1 MGTELVA
8 QNERDLATRSDVC
21 HMLSVA
27 EVKAQMDALEE
38 LMRICLKKGDLAK
51 GNEGDYYTLPGG
63 KKPCLSKAGAQKV
76 ATMFRFAA
84 SYPIIEDLSTANESR
99 YRVLCRLT
107 RPDGLFV
114 GEQWGEASSAESK
127 NRWRKALDDEE
138 FDSSHE
144 DEKRIVKRKNQNG
157 DVYEVKQIMVNR
169 ADSTT
174 NVLPKAQKR
183 AYVQV
188 VLAASGASC
197 LFTSG
202 LEPDDPDSAGDGNGK
217 EPHKPIQKPQAKK
230 ESAPAS
236 DSSDIKTIQGVVT
249 RVAEKPTAKGGTRF
263 GVCILDAWYNTFD
276 DKIAAVC
283 AKGVIITLVY
293 KVGQYGND
301 IVSAEIF
308 NEQPGEAAE

>member
-1 MGTELVA
+1 MGNELVA
-8 QNERDLATRSDVC
+8 QDGREIVTRLNVS
-21 HMLSVA
+21 

-38 LMRICLKKGDLAK
+38 LMRICLKKGDLGK
-51 GNEGDYYTLPGG
+51 GNEGDYYILPGG

-99 YRVLCRLT
+99 YRVLCRLN

-127 NRWRKALDDEE
+127 NRWRKALDDDE
-138 FDSSHE
+138 FADAHE
-144 DEKRIVKRKNQNG
+144 DEKRIIKRKNQNG

-202 LEPDDPDSAGDGNGK
+202 LESDDPDHDHDDGNGK
-217 EPHKPIQKPQAKK
+217 KPHEPIRAPQAKK
-230 ESAPAS
+230 APA
-236 DSSDIKTIQGVVT
+236 DGGDDIKAIQAVVT

-263 GVCILDAWYNTFD
+263 GVCLMDGWYNTFD
-276 DKIAAVC
+276 EKIAAVC
-283 AKGVIITLVY
+283 AKGAAVTVHY

-301 IVSAEIF
+301 IVSAEIYT
-308 NEQPGEAAE
+308 EQPGEAAE